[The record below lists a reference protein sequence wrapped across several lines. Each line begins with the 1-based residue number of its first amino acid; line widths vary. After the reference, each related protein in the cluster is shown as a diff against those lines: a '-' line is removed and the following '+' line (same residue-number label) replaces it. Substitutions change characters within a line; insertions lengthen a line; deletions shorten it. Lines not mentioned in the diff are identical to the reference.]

1 MTLGALDI
9 VSTTSQAGLFLA
21 TLGLLYVAYY
31 QVNKIR
37 SQSNADFIARLNR
50 EFFYENATNRSIIRA
65 IEERRPV
72 LQKNGGEFTE
82 YDLHAYLRY
91 FEMIERFIA
100 GGIVSLDL
108 VDEMFGNYIAR
119 AWENSE
125 INEYV
130 TQNRER
136 RKDKRYLEHFEQ
148 LAQTILKME
157 KRYRSQ

>member
-1 MTLGALDI
+1 MTPGTLDVVNT
-9 VSTTSQAGLFLA
+9 VSQVGLFLA

-50 EFFYENATNRSIIRA
+50 EFFYENPTNRKIIKA
-65 IEERRPV
+65 IEEHQPV
-72 LQKNGGEFTE
+72 FQKNGGEFTE
-82 YDLHAYLRY
+82 YDIHAYLRY

-119 AWENSE
+119 AWENGE
-125 INEYV
+125 IQEYV
-130 TQNRER
+130 VRNRER

-148 LAQTILKME
+148 LAKKIIATE
-157 KRYRSQ
+157 KEYRA